1 MKNNKSLKK
10 IVPDMELLQE
20 METLEIKGG
29 FSTLADPPL
38 NLCIVN
44 TYCDNTYCITNCAS
58 YCTPTECDYIIE
70 TKSSTETCM

>member
-29 FSTLADPPL
+29 FSTLSDPPL
-38 NLCIVN
+38 NLCIIY
-44 TYCDNTYCITNCAS
+44 TYCDNTFCMTNCES
-58 YCTPTECDYIIE
+58 FCTATECGYIE